1 MSLTVREYIDGIEF
15 GTLFIADDI
24 DTESTYDSVKTQLCK
39 ACAEGRIERV
49 HHGVYYKPE
58 YDPEIDR
65 NIPYSKR
72 ELAYAIA
79 RMNDWRIIPD
89 GDVCLN
95 MLGLSTQVPAKYVFL
110 SDGPYK
116 IYEIDGKTIEFRH
129 RAPKNYPKDEF
140 SAMVVQAIKAQTRDN
155 CDRDFINKL
164 SRAIPVERRNS
175 LIENTSNTS
184 AWIRNVIREA
194 CADGH

>member
-1 MSLTVREYIDGIEF
+1 MSLTVREYIDGIEY

-49 HHGVYYKPE
+49 HQGVYYKPE

-65 NIPYSKR
+65 NIPYSKKD
-72 ELAYAIA
+72 LAYAIA
-79 RMNDWRIIPD
+79 RMNNWRIIPD

-95 MLGLSTQVPAKYVFL
+95 MLGLSTQVPARYAFL

-129 RAPKNYPKDEF
+129 RTPKNFPKDDF
-140 SAMVVQAIKAQTRDN
+140 SAMVVQAIKAQSKYN
-155 CDRDFINKL
+155 CDQEFIKKL
-164 SRAIPVERRNS
+164 SQAIPRDKRDS
-175 LIENTSNTS
+175 LIENTANTS
-184 AWIRNVIREA
+184 VWIRNVITEA